1 MFSGWL
7 WSHQQLSH
15 RFNLLIFLMA
25 KWNDLLR
32 ADQGTSHNTK
42 LKDRNCQMLKLLVFC
57 LPQEKSTILLYRI
70 VLEIRSLKL
79 VLLRFSKVSTGLAL
93 SGGFR
98 GESVSLSFFSFS
110 RLPAF
115 LASWSL
121 SHITSPS
128 CFHCY
133 NSHYGVWPSCQQ
145 KQVLWDYIE
154 LTQIIQKSLPI
165 SKSLITFL
173 PYRVTFTGSRD

>member
-79 VLLRFSKVSTGLAL
+79 VLLRFSEVSTGLAL

-98 GESVSLSFFSFS
+98 GESVSLSFS
-110 RLPAF
+110 AF
-115 LASWSL
+115 PGCL
-121 SHITSPS
+121 H
-128 CFHCY
+128 
-133 NSHYGVWPSCQQ
+133 
-145 KQVLWDYIE
+145 
-154 LTQIIQKSLPI
+154 SLPLGLFLT
-165 SKSLITFL
+165 SLHLLVSIVTTPTTESDPPANRSRSFGITL
-173 PYRVTFTGSRD
+173 NSPK